1 MYQKLLFGLIL
12 SAIFATTGF
21 AQSSS
26 KSNYPASGSASR
38 GSSSTAKRAAAA
50 KRKMEQEAD
59 REYLKVAK
67 KIAKSEFAAIKLTRP
82 QLETLKEAVAVN
94 YQAMTNLDNGMVQ
107 FIPADKRKALQRSY
121 KKSIKEG
128 LAEEKA
134 MSMSMQAVGMS
145 EMSQKKVMDL
155 NMKKTDLMATVT
167 SSITSILTAEQAQ
180 ALKASMAKEMKDVM
194 EKDVIMKNGV

>member
-1 MYQKLLFGLIL
+1 
-12 SAIFATTGF
+12 
-21 AQSSS
+21 
-26 KSNYPASGSASR
+26 
-38 GSSSTAKRAAAA
+38 
-50 KRKMEQEAD
+50 
-59 REYLKVAK
+59 
-67 KIAKSEFAAIKLTRP
+67 
-82 QLETLKEAVAVN
+82 LETLKEAVAVN

-180 ALKASMAKEMKDVM
+180 AL
-194 EKDVIMKNGV
+194 